1 MTPEVTAAIK
11 ELKETFPGS
20 AITVREDGQGGAYVI
35 MEKIL
40 LGTPYCQPDTWVGF
54 HLSFQYPYA
63 DVYPHFV
70 PADLARRDGRPLGEA
85 MSQSSFENRKA
96 IQVSRRSKKLNPA
109 TDTAALK
116 LLKVVDWMKSR

>member
-1 MTPEVTAAIK
+1 MTPEVTAAIQ
-11 ELKETFPGS
+11 ELKETFPS
-20 AITVREDGQGGAYVI
+20 SPMTIREDGQGGAYVI

-40 LGTPYCQPDTWVGF
+40 LGNPYLQPETWVGF

-70 PADLARRDGRPLGEA
+70 RPDLTRTDACPLGEA
-85 MSQSSFENRKA
+85 MSPSSFENRKA
-96 IQVSRRSKKLNPA
+96 VQVSRRSKRLNPA

-116 LLKVVDWMKSR
+116 LLKVLDWMKSR